1 MGLGTR
7 DRNRIAK
14 RAAAEISDG
23 MLVNL
28 GIGIPSLVPN
38 HLWDDHKV
46 MFHAENGLV
55 GIGSTPETG
64 KEDAHLCN
72 AGGLPITIRAGA
84 SYCDSTVA
92 FGMIRRG
99 RVDITILGALQV
111 SQAGDLANW
120 IVPGKRVPGM
130 GGAMELAAKAKKVI
144 VLMEHNDKVGMSKL
158 VKTCTLPLTAQK
170 CVHMII
176 TELGVFSVTSEG
188 LLLTDLFDTS
198 SIEEIRNRTEASFTV
213 SENIHK
219 LKE

>member
-1 MGLGTR
+1 MGLGTG

-72 AGGLPITIRAGA
+72 AGGLPITIR
-84 SYCDSTVA
+84 
-92 FGMIRRG
+92 
-99 RVDITILGALQV
+99 
-111 SQAGDLANW
+111 
-120 IVPGKRVPGM
+120 
-130 GGAMELAAKAKKVI
+130 
-144 VLMEHNDKVGMSKL
+144 
-158 VKTCTLPLTAQK
+158 
-170 CVHMII
+170 
-176 TELGVFSVTSEG
+176 
-188 LLLTDLFDTS
+188 
-198 SIEEIRNRTEASFTV
+198 
-213 SENIHK
+213 
-219 LKE
+219 